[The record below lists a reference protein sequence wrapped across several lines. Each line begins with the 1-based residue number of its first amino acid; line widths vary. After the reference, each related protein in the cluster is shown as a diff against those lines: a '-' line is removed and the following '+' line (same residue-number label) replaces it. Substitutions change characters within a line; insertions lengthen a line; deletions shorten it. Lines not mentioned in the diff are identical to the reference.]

1 MIILSDRHIPKA
13 RILLPMRASAW
24 REPSQAQPKDQFG
37 RANRTLFRVRA
48 RLCDSHTAWC
58 GWFQD
63 RDDFDAF
70 LWALASGSLRYE
82 PELWRLPTPYWTPDI
97 GEWVSYDFATLV
109 TLTTSPG
116 SLQSYSKPG
125 DWQDTGSTVECVGS
139 GANGGFCSSGTFSHS
154 CGGGAG
160 AYSAITNFSFTGSS
174 ASYQIGAAPA
184 AQSGTGTT
192 GAGTAGASTW
202 FNNATDPG
210 NGADNSK
217 CSAAGGAA
225 PVVPGLGSKNG
236 GLGGATTAGWG
247 TTKFAGGRGGNLTGA
262 SGRGGSGGGGAGGP
276 SGAGGAGVD
285 SSSGVSPTTTNGG
298 TANNG
303 TTAGGVAPASGTS
316 GTEWDASHGL
326 GSGGGGDAQAAT
338 GATGGSGANYGAA
351 GGGSVCPVA
360 NLSTSGQGAQGII
373 VITYIAL
380 STISSGWQRGNESFY
395 KGKQVF
401 IESMPSIVLTPDT
414 LPPQISGM
422 GWFAP
427 PDPKQPRPLERP
439 HPGPAITIEPP
450 ELLSKLIGVPWAH
463 APDDKPRSRPI
474 YDNTTSAFAA
484 IAPVLQSQLIGVP
497 WAHPPDDKP
506 FSKQI
511 RDNTTPALVLIPSTL
526 PPQIAG
532 MAWFTPLDIYQPRR
546 WYRQEPTATRIA
558 APPVPIS
565 GMAWFEPLDTYQPR
579 RWYVQEPPAVGQVIA
594 TAIVPISGMA
604 WFTPLDPRPPRPL
617 ERPQLASAIALTP
630 DTLPPR
636 IAGMGWFTLPQTE
649 RILRR
654 WYPNQPP
661 AYGRQILVV
670 NSTRIQI
677 IFIGL

>member
-1 MIILSDRHIPKA
+1 MIILPDRHIPKA

-37 RANRTLFRVRA
+37 RQNQTRFRVRA
-48 RLCDSHTAWC
+48 RLCDSHTVWC
-58 GWFQD
+58 GWFDD

-70 LWALASGSLRYE
+70 IWAIAIGQLHNDPYTQ
-82 PELWRLPTPYWTPDI
+82 RLPTPFWPGLDP
-97 GEWVSYDFATLV
+97 WVVYDFATV
-109 TLTTSPG
+109 TLLTLTASSP
-116 SLQSYSKPG
+116 YSKPG
-125 DWQDTGSTVECVGS
+125 DWNDASNTIECIGAGAS
-139 GANGGFCSSGTFSHS
+139 GASITTGATRYAT
-154 CGGGAG
+154 GGGAG
-160 AYSAITNFSFTGSS
+160 AYSLITNFTNFISS
-174 ASYQIGAAPA
+174 QAVYNIGIGGAAVNGA
-184 AQSGTGTT
+184 NANGNDGTV
-192 GAGTAGASTW
+192 TW

-210 NGADNSK
+210 VGTDNTK
-217 CSAAGGAA
+217 CSAQGGIKG
-225 PVVPGLGSKNG
+225 VQGTGTQNG
-236 GLGGATTAGWG
+236 GLGGTGTSGWG
-247 TTKFAGGRGGNLTGA
+247 QTRTSGGRGGNLTGA
-262 SGRGGSGGGGAGGP
+262 IASGASGGGGAAGPAGLGGN
-276 SGAGGAGVD
+276 GVD
-285 SSSGVSPTTTNGG
+285 SASTATNTVTAGG

-303 TTAGGVAPASGTS
+303 TTAGGTTNLGAGNPGNS
-316 GTEWDASHGL
+316 GTEWTTAGL
-326 GSGGGGDAQAAT
+326 GSGGAGGALTTAN
-338 GATGGSGANYGAA
+338 ATGGDGALYGGA
-351 GGGSVCPVA
+351 GGGAKASATP
-360 NLSTSGQGAQGII
+360 LSGAGKQGLI
-373 VITYIAL
+373 VVTYTAGA
-380 STISSGWQRGNESFY
+380 TVPYGWQRGAESFY

-401 IESMPSIVLTPDT
+401 LESMPSIALTPDT
-414 LPPQISGM
+414 LPPQVSGM

-463 APDDKPRSRPI
+463 APDDKPKSRPI
-474 YDNTTSAFAA
+474 FDNSTPAFAA
-484 IAPVLQSQLIGVP
+484 IASILQSQLIGVP

-506 FSKQI
+506 FSRQI

-546 WYRQEPTATRIA
+546 WYRQEPPATRIA

-594 TAIVPISGMA
+594 TTIVPISGMA
-604 WFTPLDPRPPRPL
+604 WFTPPDPRPPRPL
-617 ERPQLASAIALTP
+617 ERPQLAPAIALTP